1 MDISLSTERNRE
13 IFDSILCKNRNF
25 DILKREIA
33 FAGRKAVLYMID
45 GFVKEDLL
53 EKILESFYKLKPE
66 DAETED
72 AFRRAHIPYSSLS
85 TEKSVD
91 AIVTQI
97 LSGKTV
103 LMVEGFENAFVM
115 ELRSYPQRDTAEPDR
130 DKVMRGSRDGFTET
144 LTLNAA
150 LIRRRIRDRNFSVEY
165 HSVGKISKTDVAI
178 CYLADRAEPEILEK
192 VRRQIDNAQIDAM
205 TMCQED
211 MANIIDGKMR
221 WNPFPKY
228 KFSERPDVAAAQI
241 MEGDIIVLI
250 DNTPTAMIFPA
261 TIFDIVEDAN
271 DYYFPPLTGAY
282 LRITRLLTMLVTL
295 FVTPLWLLALH
306 YPDKVPEVFRFVLI
320 DETPN
325 VPVVLQLLML
335 EFIIDGLKLSSLN
348 TPNMLSSAFSI
359 IAGIIVS
366 DFAVQSGWF
375 CAQTLLYMAFVAMA
389 NYSQPGYELGYAI
402 KFMRMLLLVLV
413 ALFGVWGFAA
423 GTVFTVWLIL
433 STKIEGKKG
442 YFWPI
447 IPLSLKGLGRL
458 LFRLNNKYS

>member
-1 MDISLSTERNRE
+1 MNISLSTEKNRE
-13 IFDSILCKNRNF
+13 IFDSILCKERNF
-25 DILKREIA
+25 DILKREII
-33 FAGRKAVLYMID
+33 FAEKAALLYMID

-53 EKILESFYKLKPE
+53 EKIMESFYKLTPQ
-66 DAETED
+66 DVLTEEK
-72 AFRRAHIPYSSLS
+72 FKRAHIPYSSLS

-91 AIVTQI
+91 VIVTHI

-103 LMVEGFENAFVM
+103 LMVEGFENAFIM

-130 DKVMRGSRDGFTET
+130 DKVMRGSRDGFMEA

-150 LIRRRIRDRNFSVEY
+150 LIRRRIRDRALSIEY
-165 HSVGKISKTDVAI
+165 HSVGTVSKTDIAL
-178 CYLADRAEPEILEK
+178 CYLADRADSKILDS
-192 VRRQIDNAQIDAM
+192 VRKRIDGAKINAM

-211 MANIIDGKMR
+211 MVNIIDGKKR

-241 MEGDIIVLI
+241 LEGDIIILV
-250 DNTPTAMIFPA
+250 DNTPTAMMLPA
-261 TIFDIVEDAN
+261 TLFDIAEDAN

-282 LRITRLLTMLVTL
+282 LRITRLLTMFVTL

-306 YPDKVPEVFRFVLI
+306 YPENVPDFLKFVLI
-320 DETPN
+320 TEQPN
-325 VPVVLQLLML
+325 IPVVIQLLML

-413 ALFGVWGFAA
+413 AIFGIWGFAA
-423 GTVFTVWLIL
+423 GIAAVLYFVL
-433 STKIEGKKG
+433 STKIEGEKR
-442 YFWPI
+442 YFWPA
-447 IPLSLKGLGRL
+447 IPFSAKGFARL
-458 LFRLNNKYS
+458 IFRLK

>member
-1 MDISLSTERNRE
+1 MNISLSTEKNRE
-13 IFDSILCKNRNF
+13 IFDGILCKNRNF
-25 DILKREIA
+25 DILKREIV
-33 FAGRKAVLYMID
+33 FAGRPALLYMID

-66 DAETED
+66 DVTTEE
-72 AFRRAHIPYSSLS
+72 AFKRAHIPYSSLS
-85 TEKSVD
+85 TEKAVD
-91 AIVTQI
+91 TVITGI
-97 LSGKTV
+97 LSGKTA
-103 LMVEGFENAFVM
+103 LMVEGFENAFIM

-150 LIRRRIRDRNFSVEY
+150 LVLRRIRHINLSVEY
-165 HSVGKISKTDVAI
+165 HSVGKISKTDVAV
-178 CYLADRAEPEILEK
+178 CYLADRVDKNILEK
-192 VRRQIDNAQIDAM
+192 VRKRIDGADIDAM

-250 DNTPTAMIFPA
+250 DNTPTAMILPA
-261 TIFDIVEDAN
+261 TIFDIAEDAN

-282 LRITRLLTMLVTL
+282 LRITRLLTMFVTL
-295 FVTPLWLLALH
+295 FVTPFWLLALH
-306 YPDKVPEVFRFVLI
+306 YPESVPEMFRFVLI
-320 DETPN
+320 DEKPN

-413 ALFGVWGFAA
+413 ELFGIWGLIA
-423 GTVFTVWLIL
+423 GTAFTVWLIL

-442 YFWPI
+442 YFWPVV
-447 IPLSLKGLGRL
+447 PFSFKGMGRL
-458 LFRLNNKYS
+458 LFRLK

>member
-1 MDISLSTERNRE
+1 
-13 IFDSILCKNRNF
+13 
-25 DILKREIA
+25 
-33 FAGRKAVLYMID
+33 
-45 GFVKEDLL
+45 
-53 EKILESFYKLKPE
+53 
-66 DAETED
+66 
-72 AFRRAHIPYSSLS
+72 
-85 TEKSVD
+85 
-91 AIVTQI
+91 
-97 LSGKTV
+97 
-103 LMVEGFENAFVM
+103 
-115 ELRSYPQRDTAEPDR
+115 
-130 DKVMRGSRDGFTET
+130 
-144 LTLNAA
+144 
-150 LIRRRIRDRNFSVEY
+150 
-165 HSVGKISKTDVAI
+165 
-178 CYLADRAEPEILEK
+178 
-192 VRRQIDNAQIDAM
+192 M

-250 DNTPTAMIFPA
+250 DNTPTAMILPA
-261 TIFDIVEDAN
+261 TIFDIAEDAN

-295 FVTPLWLLALH
+295 FVTPLWLLALR
-306 YPDKVPEVFRFVLI
+306 YPDKVPELFRFVLI
-320 DETPN
+320 DEAPN

-375 CAQTLLYMAFVAMA
+375 CSQTLLYMAFVAMA

-402 KFMRMLLLVLV
+402 KFMRMLLLVAV
-413 ALFGVWGFAA
+413 ALFGIWGFAF
-423 GTVFTVWLIL
+423 GTAFTVWLIL

-447 IPLSLKGLGRL
+447 IPFSPKGLGRL
-458 LFRLNNKYS
+458 LFRLK

>member
-1 MDISLSTERNRE
+1 MNISLSTEKNE
-13 IFDSILCKNRNF
+13 KIFDGILCKEKNF
-25 DILKREIA
+25 DILKREVF
-33 FAGRKAVLYMID
+33 FAERPALLYMID

-53 EKILESFYKLKPE
+53 EKILESFYKLKAE
-66 DAETED
+66 DAATEEQ
-72 AFRRAHIPYSSLS
+72 FRRAHIPYSSLS
-85 TEKSVD
+85 TEKSVSTL
-91 AIVTQI
+91 VTEI

-103 LMVEGFENAFVM
+103 LIVEGFENAFVM
-115 ELRSYPQRDTAEPDR
+115 ELRSYPQRENAEPDR
-130 DKVMRGSRDGFTET
+130 DKVMRGSRDGFTEG

-150 LIRRRIRDRNFSVEY
+150 LVRRRIRDSSFCVEY
-165 HSVGKISKTDVAI
+165 HSVGRVSKTDVAL
-178 CYLADRAEPEILEK
+178 CYLSERADKKVLEK
-192 VRRQIDNAQIDAM
+192 VRSRIDNADIDAM

-211 MANIIDGKMR
+211 MANIVDGKMR

-241 MEGDIIVLI
+241 MEGDIIILI
-250 DNTPTAMIFPA
+250 DNTPTAMILPA
-261 TIFDIVEDAN
+261 TIFDIAEDAN

-306 YPDKVPEVFRFVLI
+306 YPEQVPRVFRFVLI
-320 DETPN
+320 EETPN

-413 ALFGVWGFAA
+413 ALFGIWGFFA
-423 GTVFTVWLIL
+423 GTIFTVWLIL
-433 STKIEGKKG
+433 STKIDGEKG
-442 YFWPI
+442 YFYPI
-447 IPLSLKGLGRL
+447 IPFSPKGLGRL
-458 LFRLNNKYS
+458 LFRLK

>member
-1 MDISLSTERNRE
+1 MNISLSTEKNRE
-13 IFDSILCKNRNF
+13 IFDGILCKNRNF
-25 DILKREIA
+25 DILKREIV
-33 FAGRKAVLYMID
+33 FAGRPALLYMID

-66 DAETED
+66 DAETEEN
-72 AFRRAHIPYSSLS
+72 FKRAHIPYSSLS
-85 TEKSVD
+85 TEKAVD
-91 AIVTQI
+91 TVITGI
-97 LSGKTV
+97 LSGKTA
-103 LMVEGFENAFVM
+103 LMVEGFENAFIM

-150 LIRRRIRDRNFSVEY
+150 LVRRRIRHRNLSVEY
-165 HSVGKISKTDVAI
+165 HSVGKISKTDVAV
-178 CYLADRAEPEILEK
+178 CYLADRVDKNILEK
-192 VRRQIDNAQIDAM
+192 VRKRIDGADIDAM

-250 DNTPTAMIFPA
+250 DNTPTAMILPA
-261 TIFDIVEDAN
+261 TIFDIAEDAN

-282 LRITRLLTMLVTL
+282 LRITRLLTMFVTL

-306 YPDKVPEVFRFVLI
+306 YPESVPEMFRFVLI
-320 DETPN
+320 DEKPN

-413 ALFGVWGFAA
+413 ELFGIWGLIA
-423 GTVFTVWLIL
+423 GTAFTVWLIL

-442 YFWPI
+442 YFWPVV
-447 IPLSLKGLGRL
+447 PFSFKGMGRL
-458 LFRLNNKYS
+458 LFRLK